1 MDYQAKIDYQAEV
14 DDQAEIDYQKCSSNL
29 LTPEVESSIT
39 EPSAWSSIK
48 VLLGAT
54 PRFSARMLSRLGH
67 LSIQGGQLTVDRRR
81 CGSVDRGPISLR
93 SVAALEYG
101 ARYLPL

>member
-39 EPSAWSSIK
+39 EPSA
-48 VLLGAT
+48 
-54 PRFSARMLSRLGH
+54 
-67 LSIQGGQLTVDRRR
+67 
-81 CGSVDRGPISLR
+81 
-93 SVAALEYG
+93 
-101 ARYLPL
+101 